1 MGEERGGGGW
11 EGREGVRWEGGEGE
25 GGERGRKERVGGGG
39 ERKRREKGVDR
50 GLELRM
56 STCMVRPVATTY

>member
-1 MGEERGGGGW
+1 M
-11 EGREGVRWEGGEGE
+11 
-25 GGERGRKERVGGGG
+25 GG

-56 STCMVRPVATTY
+56 STCMVRPVSTTYSGAKGKTLLKIPVYHFEKF